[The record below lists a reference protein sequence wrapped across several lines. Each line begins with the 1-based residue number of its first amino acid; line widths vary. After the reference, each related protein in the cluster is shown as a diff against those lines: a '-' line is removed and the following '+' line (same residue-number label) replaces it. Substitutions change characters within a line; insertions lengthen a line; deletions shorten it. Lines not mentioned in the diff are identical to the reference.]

1 MIKQMSRLQIIGP
14 KALLDRCVRA
24 LHSEAV
30 AHVETV
36 SGGEGSFFERL
47 PLEIERLREKE
58 RLEKAAERLK
68 NLLALLLPPEN
79 YSVER
84 TNSGDIDA
92 LLEGLIP
99 VEASVKEVRAR
110 KDEMAEELS
119 VVNRYERLLQ
129 GFAPVVS
136 RLGGLKTF
144 DIIGLTLEKVRS
156 DVAVILEQEV
166 GRITSG
172 RYQAFVKDLDSETV
186 GVVLAYPKEFEPS
199 VRQLLSGQAINEVR
213 LPDEYAEM
221 SLLAALKVMGK
232 RKAELPWRIDEADS
246 ELRALSQRWY
256 GVIKGL
262 ARIIDDELDE
272 IGVLAYAGQTR
283 FTFIIEGWVPTDAL
297 PGLQS
302 GMAKEFGERV
312 IVRGF
317 PVKKGEE
324 DRVPVC
330 ISNPAALRPF
340 EVFLS
345 ALTPPRYGSVDPTP
359 YVALFFPTFF
369 GLIVG
374 DIGYGGLIFIISL
387 LLKKRLAHDR
397 RLSDI
402 NYVVSIGAVSAI
414 VFGVL
419 FGEFFGDLGE
429 RLGLIHPIVLD
440 RIGSLKTLLALAIAT
455 GAGHVILGIA
465 IGAVNTIRRRKAR
478 AAWARLSYLAA
489 VVSLIV
495 IGGAFTGHLTR
506 QFLAPGAVVFVI
518 SFVIL
523 AVTEGILGPLELVKT
538 LGNML
543 SYVRLMA
550 VGTASVVMAIVAN
563 RMGAL
568 SDDLIIGVMIAVII
582 HTLNLMLSVVSP
594 SIQSMRLQYVEFFS
608 KFYEGGG
615 KAYLPFKKRQ
625 SGR

>member
-14 KALLDRCVRA
+14 KALLDQCVRA

-30 AHVETV
+30 VHVETV
-36 SGGEGSFFERL
+36 SGGEGAFFERL
-47 PLEIERLREKE
+47 PLEMERLREKE

-68 NLLALLLPPEN
+68 NLLALLVPPDN
-79 YSVER
+79 YKAERPNAGEIDSV
-84 TNSGDIDA
+84 
-92 LLEGLIP
+92 LEGLAP

-136 RLGGLKTF
+136 RLGGLKAF

-156 DVAVILEQEV
+156 DVAVLLEQEV
-166 GRITSG
+166 SRVTSG

-186 GVVLAYPKEFEPS
+186 GVVLAYPREFEPS
-199 VRQLLSGQAINEVR
+199 VRALLSGQSINEVR

-256 GVIKGL
+256 GVAIGL
-262 ARIIDDELDE
+262 ASAIGDELDE

-283 FTFIIEGWVPTDAL
+283 FTFIIEGWVPTDML
-297 PGLQS
+297 PGLAE
-302 GMAKEFGERV
+302 GLAREFGERV

-317 PVKKGEE
+317 AVRKGEE
-324 DRVPVC
+324 DSVPVC
-330 ISNPAALRPF
+330 ISNPALLRPF
-340 EVFLS
+340 EVFLGV
-345 ALTPPRYGSVDPTP
+345 LTPPRYGSVDPTP

-374 DIGYGGLIFIISL
+374 DIGYGAIILIVSL
-387 LLKKRLAHDR
+387 LIRGRLANDR
-397 RLSDI
+397 RLTDI
-402 NYVVSIGAVSAI
+402 NYVVSISAVAAI

-429 RLGLIHPIVLD
+429 RLGIIHPIVID
-440 RIGSLKTLLALAIAT
+440 RIGALKTLLGLAIAT
-455 GAGHVILGIA
+455 GVGHVILGIV
-465 IGAVNTIRRRKAR
+465 IGAVNMVIRRKAR
-478 AAWARLSYLAA
+478 AAWGRLSYLAA
-489 VVSLIV
+489 VVSLLV
-495 IGGAFTGHLTR
+495 IAGSFAGHLTR
-506 QFLAPGAVVFVI
+506 DLLGPGAVVFVI

-523 AVTEGILGPLELVKT
+523 TVTEGIIGPLELIKA

-563 RMGAL
+563 KMGAL
-568 SDDLIIGVMIAVII
+568 SDNIFLGIMIAVII

-615 KAYLPFKKRQ
+615 RAYLPFKKR
-625 SGR
+625 